1 MSEVETLGLSDGTGT
16 GVGTWHFAFGVET
29 HSAMQ
34 SVAVAFSQTYSVQKL
49 QTRKEWG
56 RQRKRNE
63 YLCGE

>member
-49 QTRKEWG
+49 QSPDTERVGQTE
-56 RQRKRNE
+56 E
-63 YLCGE
+63 TE